1 MADFSERALIPE
13 LMDVEDVA
21 FDDYRDCLRDL
32 ESVNRW
38 TLAWRP
44 TRSYLARL
52 ADTGRIA
59 PGRPV
64 TILDIGCGYGDMLR
78 RIDVWAA
85 RRGLTVELIGMDR
98 DPRAARAAAEATPA
112 GRPIRWVTGDCFAS
126 PLPDEIDLV
135 VSSLFCHHLD
145 DAELVRFLVWMEAA
159 ATLGWFVNDL
169 HRHAVSY
176 YGFVA
181 WSRLA
186 RWHRFVRH
194 DGPASIRRAFVA
206 ADWRRYLRAAELPA
220 GAVEIAWWMPFRLC
234 VGRVKP
240 P

>member
-1 MADFSERALIPE
+1 MTDFSERALIPE
-13 LMDVEDVA
+13 LMDAESVPY
-21 FDDYRDCLRDL
+21 DDYLDCLRDL

-44 TRSYLARL
+44 TRSFLARL
-52 ADTGRIA
+52 ADTGLIV

-64 TILDIGCGYGDMLR
+64 TIVDVGCGYGDMLR
-78 RIDVWAA
+78 RIDLWAA
-85 RRGLTVELIGMDR
+85 RRGLTVDLIGIDH

-112 GRPIRWVTGDCFAS
+112 DRPIRWVTADCFEY
-126 PLPDEIDLV
+126 PTDGGIDLI

-145 DAELVRFLVWMEAA
+145 DAELVRFLAWMEST

-169 HRHAVSY
+169 HRHAISY

-186 RWHRFVRH
+186 HWHRFVRH
-194 DGPASIRRAFVA
+194 DGPVSIRRAFVT
-206 ADWRRYLRAAELPA
+206 ADWRRYLTSARLASDTI
-220 GAVEIAWWMPFRLC
+220 EIAWWIPFRLC
-234 VGRVKP
+234 LSRVKP
-240 P
+240 L